1 MTATGASAVGDV
13 ADRDMAA
20 QAEVLRGLPSQA
32 QLWQWIE
39 RLNGF
44 GPRLTGSPAHAAAI
58 DFLATELQALGLQVQ
73 RDHLPL
79 RRWTAHATHLTLDD
93 GSAIAVAAPLP
104 YSGTTAPD
112 GLAGELVWF
121 DGRPRSFR
129 KARGKIAVVVLRR
142 RDLDRT
148 LLTLAFKRKARLP
161 DGDADFTESPITTP
175 LLTGLQAVA
184 LDKARRQGVRAVICV
199 FEGVSEAQ
207 LQGQILPFTTPY
219 RDLPAVWVCE
229 RHADALRAAAA
240 QRRQAR
246 LTLHATLQD
255 TTTDTLYAVL
265 PGRAQD
271 ETIIVNTHTD
281 GPNACEENGAAGVL
295 ALAHA
300 FAALPRAARRRTLL
314 FVLVTGHFQ
323 LPQIG
328 VRGRQ
333 ATSAWLQRHP
343 QLWDGHGSHARAVAG
358 ITIEHLGCTE
368 WRDDLAAGTPA
379 PTGKL
384 ERDLVYTAT
393 PALDALYRQA
403 CAGRSKL
410 RALTLSPRL
419 DVAMLGEGQPLYQ
432 AGIPVVANCPIP
444 DYLCQV
450 LPDGG
455 IARLDPGYAQQQ
467 VETFAR
473 LLAQLDHLDA
483 AQIGRIPFT
492 PGRLLS
498 RLIERLR

>member
-1 MTATGASAVGDV
+1 
-13 ADRDMAA
+13 
-20 QAEVLRGLPSQA
+20 
-32 QLWQWIE
+32 
-39 RLNGF
+39 
-44 GPRLTGSPAHAAAI
+44 
-58 DFLATELQALGLQVQ
+58 
-73 RDHLPL
+73 DHMPL
-79 RRWTAHATHLTLDD
+79 RHWSAHATQLTLDD

-104 YSGTTAPD
+104 YSGTTPE
-112 GLAGELVWF
+112 AGISGDLVWF

-142 RDLDRT
+142 RDLSRP

-161 DGDADFTESPITTP
+161 DGDADFVAPPIATP

-199 FEGVSEAQ
+199 FDGVSEAQ
-207 LQGQILPFTTPY
+207 LQGQVLPFTTPY
-219 RDLPAVWVCE
+219 RDLPAVWVSA
-229 RHADALRAAAA
+229 RHAGALRAAAA

-246 LTLHATLQD
+246 LVLHASLQD

-265 PGRAQD
+265 PGRAHA
-271 ETIIVNTHTD
+271 ETVIVNTHTD

-295 ALAHA
+295 ALARA
-300 FAALPRAARRRTLL
+300 FAALPRAARRRTLV
-314 FVLVTGHFQ
+314 FVLVSGHFQ

-343 QLWDGHGSHARAVAG
+343 QLWDGRGGHARAVAG
-358 ITIEHLGCTE
+358 VTLEHLGCTE
-368 WRDDLAAGTPA
+368 WRDDLAAGAPA

-384 ERDLVYTAT
+384 ELDLVYTAN
-393 PALDALYRQA
+393 PVLDALYRQA

-419 DVAMLGEGQPLYQ
+419 ELAMLGEGQPLYQ
-432 AGIPVVANCPIP
+432 AGIPVVASCPIP
-444 DYLCQV
+444 DYLCQI

-455 IARLDPGYAQQQ
+455 IARLDPAYAQQQ

-473 LLAQLDHLDA
+473 LLARIDGLSA
-483 AQIGRIPFT
+483 TQIGRIPFAL
-492 PGRLLS
+492 GRPLS